1 MDWRATLEA
10 IPRISLSH
18 GPTPLEP
25 LPGLSQLLGRPVW
38 IKRDDLLGPA
48 LGGNKTRKL
57 EYLLAAAQRQGFRRV
72 ATFGGLQSNH
82 ARSTA
87 AAAAMLG
94 MQAHLFYFDPRP
106 RTLTGNLHVANLLG
120 ATLHFIP
127 LGSTG
132 QPRKMASTNRQV
144 RMITTL
150 LLGRHAFIPVGGH
163 HWLGALGYLRGAIEL
178 ATQAHALGLSDA
190 RVICAAGTGGTL
202 AGLLAGWALNPS
214 SPRPIGIDIG
224 RLWQAFPAEVTTLTN
239 QLLQQLGS
247 ARRVGR
253 QDLQLI
259 EGRYAGPGYA
269 KSEAAIDTMIR
280 RVAQLDGLILD
291 PVYTGKAMAGMIDLA
306 QQGALGRGSA
316 LIFLHTGGVP
326 GVFA

>member
-1 MDWRATLEA
+1 MDWRMTIEA
-10 IPRISLSH
+10 IPRIALSH

-25 LPGLSQLLGRPVW
+25 LPGLSQLLGRPVL

-72 ATFGGLQSNH
+72 VTFGGLQSNH

-94 MQAHLFYFDPRP
+94 MQAHLFYFERRP
-106 RTLTGNLHVANLLG
+106 RTLTGNLHVADLLG
-120 ATLHFIP
+120 ARLHFLP
-127 LGSTG
+127 LGSDG
-132 QPRKMASTNRQV
+132 QPRDLASTNRLV
-144 RMITTL
+144 RMIATL

-163 HWLGALGYLRGAIEL
+163 HWLGALGYLRGALEL
-178 ATQAHALGLSDA
+178 TAQTQALGLNDA
-190 RVICAAGTGGTL
+190 RIVCAAGTGGTL

-214 SPRPIGIDIG
+214 TPRPIGIDIG
-224 RLWQAFPAEVTTLTN
+224 RLWRGFPAEVIVLTN
-239 QLLQQLGS
+239 QLMQQLGS
-247 ARRVGR
+247 ARRVGLP
-253 QDLQLI
+253 DLQLI

-269 KSEAAIDTMIR
+269 QADAATQTTIR
-280 RVAQLDGLILD
+280 KIAQLEGLILD

-306 QQGALGRGSA
+306 EQGALGRGSA